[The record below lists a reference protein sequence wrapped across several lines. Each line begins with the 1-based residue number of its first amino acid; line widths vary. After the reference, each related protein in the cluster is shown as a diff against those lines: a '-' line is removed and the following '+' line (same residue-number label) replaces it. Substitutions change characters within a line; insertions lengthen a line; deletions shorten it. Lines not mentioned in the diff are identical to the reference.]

1 VFRLGGIKVWSADRR
16 KVDGGR
22 AAFDEGSGGQVQ
34 VGWAFMLLGAIKVWS
49 ADWQDIFRSGLETND
64 GSSNFGGRESV
75 ASLWRRAKSKSKESE
90 DECALAAA

>member
-1 VFRLGGIKVWSADRR
+1 MFSIGLVGGSAGNHRVDWVFRLGGIKVWSADRR

-49 ADWQDIFRSGLETND
+49 ADWQDIYRSGRETND
-64 GSSNFGGRESV
+64 GSSDFGGES
-75 ASLWRRAKSKSKESE
+75 L
-90 DECALAAA
+90 